1 MGVLDVFAS
10 VGLRVRG
17 SFKRAAAPLS
27 RRLAPAG
34 SDEDLFDDEFQRKL
48 DYLAVVSR
56 RVFSGAM
63 RAERRTK
70 KTGSGVEFADHRDY
84 AAGDDFRYLD
94 WHAYQRF
101 DRLLI
106 RLYEEEEDLSIYFI
120 VDNSSSMAFG
130 NGEKLRHAKRLCAA
144 LAYVG
149 LANLDR
155 IAIVTATDEI
165 SGRMQS
171 TRGKARIFR
180 IFKFLRG
187 VSAAG
192 PTDLGTAMRTF
203 VAQHKRR
210 GLAVLISDLYDPAG
224 VERGINVLRY
234 NKFEPFVL
242 HIVDPSEGKPDLKG
256 DVRVFDCETGEE
268 REVTVTAKV
277 LERYGQA
284 YEEYLEGARRFC
296 TSRQVSYF
304 RADITIPFDELIL
317 RVFRRGG
324 FLR

>member
-1 MGVLDVFAS
+1 MGVLEFLGIRDRATGV
-10 VGLRVRG
+10 
-17 SFKRAAAPLS
+17 RAAL
-27 RRLAPAG
+27 R
-34 SDEDLFDDEFQRKL
+34 DDDLFDDEFQRKL
-48 DYLAVVSR
+48 EYLAMVSK

-70 KTGSGVEFADHRDY
+70 KTGSGIEFADHRDY
-84 AAGDDFRYLD
+84 TAGDDIRYLD

-120 VDNSSSMAFG
+120 VDTSSSMGFG
-130 NGEKLRHAKRLCAA
+130 DGHKLRQAKRLAAA

-165 SGRMQS
+165 SGRMPT

-180 IFKFLRG
+180 IFRFLSG
-187 VSAAG
+187 VKAEG
-192 PTDLGTAMRTF
+192 ETDLGEAMKTF
-203 VAQHKRR
+203 VAQHKRK
-210 GLAVLISDLYDPAG
+210 GLAVLISDLYDPEG
-224 VERGINVLRY
+224 FERGINVLRF
-234 NKFEPFVL
+234 NRFEPYVI
-242 HIVDPSEGKPDLKG
+242 HVVDPKDGKPDIRG
-256 DVRVFDCETGEE
+256 DVRVYDCETGAE
-268 REVTVTAKV
+268 REVTVTAKI
-277 LERYGQA
+277 LEKYQHAYG
-284 YEEYLEGARRFC
+284 EYLEEVQRFC

-304 RADITIPFDELIL
+304 RADVDASFDELIL

>member
-1 MGVLDVFAS
+1 MGVLD
-10 VGLRVRG
+10 L
-17 SFKRAAAPLS
+17 FKRRTSPLS
-27 RRLAPAG
+27 RKLAAG
-34 SDEDLFDDEFQRKL
+34 GDSEDLFDDEFQRKL
-48 DYLAVVSR
+48 DYLAMVSR

-84 AAGDDFRYLD
+84 TVGDDFRYLD
-94 WHAYQRF
+94 WSAYQRF

-120 VDNSSSMAFG
+120 LDSSSSMAFG
-130 NGEKLRHAKRLCAA
+130 DGEKLRQAKRLTAA

-180 IFKFLRG
+180 IFRFLRDVQADG
-187 VSAAG
+187 L
-192 PTDLGTAMRTF
+192 TDLGEAMKTF

-210 GLAVLISDLYDPAG
+210 GLAVLLTDLYDPRG
-224 VERGINVLRY
+224 FEKGINVLRY

-242 HIVDPSEGKPDLKG
+242 HIVDPSEARPDLKG
-256 DVRVFDCETGEE
+256 DVRVYDCETGEE

-284 YEEYLEGARRFC
+284 YNEYLDEAQRFC

-304 RADITIPFDELIL
+304 RADVNIPFDELIL

-324 FLR
+324 ILT

>member
-1 MGVLDVFAS
+1 MGVLDF
-10 VGLRVRG
+10 
-17 SFKRAAAPLS
+17 FKKATSPLS
-27 RRLAPAG
+27 RRLGP
-34 SDEDLFDDEFQRKL
+34 SRTDDDLFDDEFQRKL
-48 DYLAVVSR
+48 DYLAMVSR
-56 RVFSGAM
+56 RVFTGAM

-84 AAGDDFRYLD
+84 APGDDFRYLD

-120 VDNSSSMAFG
+120 VDSSSSMAFG
-130 NGEKLRHAKRLCAA
+130 DGEKLRQAKRLTAA

-180 IFKFLRG
+180 IFRFLKAVKADG
-187 VSAAG
+187 H
-192 PTDLGTAMRTF
+192 TDLGEAMKTF

-210 GLAVLISDLYDPAG
+210 GLAVLLTDLYDPAG
-224 VERGINVLRY
+224 FERGINVLRY
-234 NKFEPFVL
+234 NKFEPFVI
-242 HIVDPSEGKPDLKG
+242 HVVDPTEARPDLKG
-256 DVRVFDCETGEE
+256 DVRIYDCETGEE

-277 LERYGQA
+277 LERYGTA
-284 YEEYLEGARRFC
+284 FEEYLEEAKRFC
-296 TSRQVSYF
+296 TARQVSYF
-304 RADITIPFDELIL
+304 RADVNVPFDELIL

>member
-1 MGVLDVFAS
+1 MGVLEFL
-10 VGLRVRG
+10 GLKSGSSSLRG
-17 SFKRAAAPLS
+17 GGGRN
-27 RRLAPAG
+27 
-34 SDEDLFDDEFQRKL
+34 DDDLFDDEFQRKL
-48 DYLAVVSR
+48 DYLAMVSK

-70 KTGSGVEFADHRDY
+70 KTGSGIEFADHRDY
-84 AAGDDFRYLD
+84 AAGDDIRALD
-94 WHAYQRF
+94 WHAFQRF

-120 VDNSSSMAFG
+120 LDTSSSMGFG
-130 NGEKLRHAKRLCAA
+130 EGEKLRQAKRLCAA

-155 IAIVTATDEI
+155 IAIVAATDEI
-165 SGRMQS
+165 SGRMPT

-180 IFKFLRG
+180 IFRFLTG
-187 VSAAG
+187 VKAEGA
-192 PTDLGTAMRTF
+192 TDLGEAMKTF
-203 VAQHKRR
+203 VAQHKRK
-210 GLAVLISDLYDPAG
+210 GLAVLLSDLYDPEG
-224 VERGINVLRY
+224 FERGINVLRF
-234 NKFEPFVL
+234 NRFEPYVIHL
-242 HIVDPSEGKPDLKG
+242 VDKRDGKPEVKG
-256 DVRVFDCETGEE
+256 DVRVYDCETGDE

-277 LERYGQA
+277 LERYQKV
-284 YEEYLEGARRFC
+284 YDDYLEEVQHFC

-304 RADITIPFDELIL
+304 RADVDIPFDELIL

>member
-1 MGVLDVFAS
+1 MGLLDA
-10 VGLRVRG
+10 
-17 SFKRAAAPLS
+17 FKRAAAPLS
-27 RRLAPAG
+27 RRLAPV
-34 SDEDLFDDEFQRKL
+34 DVDDDLFDDEFQRKL
-48 DYLAVVSR
+48 DYLAMVSR

-84 AAGDDFRYLD
+84 APGDDIRYLD
-94 WHAYQRF
+94 WSAYQRF

-106 RLYEEEEDLSIYFI
+106 RLYEEEEDLAIYFI
-120 VDNSSSMAFG
+120 LDTSASMAFG
-130 NGEKLRHAKRLCAA
+130 DAEKLRHAKRLCAA

-155 IAIVTATDEI
+155 ITVVTATDEI
-165 SGRMQS
+165 SGRMPS

-180 IFKFLRG
+180 IFRFLRG
-187 VSAAG
+187 MRAEG
-192 PTDLGTAMRTF
+192 ETDLGEAMKTF

-224 VERGINVLRY
+224 FERGINVLRY
-234 NKFEPFVL
+234 NRFDPFVL
-242 HIVDPSEGKPDLKG
+242 HIVDPREARPELRG
-256 DVRVFDCETGEE
+256 DVRVYDCESGEE

-284 YEEYLEGARRFC
+284 YEEYLEEVRRFC
-296 TSRQVSYF
+296 TARQVSYF
-304 RADITIPFDELIL
+304 RADVSVPFDELIL